1 MNTERE
7 SSSMETFARKFGY
20 TVYYVRTS
28 KNISADLLARKVGV
42 KTKYIKQLEGGEK
55 TASLDVIVC
64 IANALGISLNEL
76 LAGAYSASAPKLHN
90 HPTAAK
96 LAALPE
102 KSRQRIE
109 AHLELELQ
117 LNGKY

>member
-1 MNTERE
+1 MNIEKE
-7 SSSMETFARKFGY
+7 SICKETFARKFGY
-20 TVYYVRTS
+20 TVFQVRTA
-28 KNISADLLARKVGV
+28 KNISPDLLARKVGV

-76 LAGAYSASAPKLHN
+76 LAGSFSTPAPKLHT

-96 LAALPE
+96 LAALSE
-102 KSRQRIE
+102 DCRQRIE
-109 AHLELELQ
+109 AHLELELH
-117 LNGKY
+117 LNGKD